1 MISAPKPADE
11 TRRLAALRALN
22 ILDTDPEERFDRITR
37 LAQRLFGTSMATVTL
52 VDSDRQWFKSTQGG
66 EPGGENPREISFCAH
81 AILEP
86 ETMVVADAREDERF
100 ADNPLVLGDPNIRF
114 YAGHPVTAPGGEAVG
129 TLCVLDDKPRA
140 SDDFDTEVL
149 RELAEMVEAEIASLS
164 LAIDDG
170 LTGLTNRRGFEMLG
184 ERLLAAARRL
194 DLPVSAIYAD
204 LNNMKP
210 INDTHGHD
218 AGDRALVDTAAVL
231 SSSLRAS
238 DLIARLGGDE
248 FCAVLIGAAASAGPA
263 LIARV
268 ESALAARNVASEEPY
283 ELSLSLGLAECPAGE
298 ELALWDLVARADAEM
313 FTVKRAHK
321 AARDGA
327 SADGALR

>member
-1 MISAPKPADE
+1 MIAARKPADE
-11 TRRLAALRALN
+11 TRRLTALRALN

-37 LAQRLFGTSMATVTL
+37 LAQRLFGTSMATVTF
-52 VDSDRQWFKSTQGG
+52 VDADRQWFKSAHGV
-66 EPGGENPREISFCAH
+66 EAGGENPRDVSFCAH

-86 ETMVVADAREDERF
+86 DTTVIADAREDERF
-100 ADNPLVLGDPNIRF
+100 ADNPLVVGEPNIRF

-140 SDDFDTEVL
+140 SGDFDAEVL

-164 LAIDDG
+164 LAINDD

-184 ERLLAAARRL
+184 ERLLVAAARL

-204 LNNMKP
+204 LDNMKP
-210 INDTHGHD
+210 INDTYGHD

-231 SSSLRAS
+231 SASLRAS

-248 FCAVLIGAAASAGPA
+248 FCAVLIGAAASVGPT
-263 LIARV
+263 LVSRV
-268 ESALAARNVASEEPY
+268 ESALAARNVASDEPF
-283 ELSLSLGLAECPAGE
+283 ELSLSLGLTECSAGE
-298 ELALWDLVARADAEM
+298 TIALWDLVARADAEM
-313 FTVKRAHK
+313 FAVKRAKK
-321 AARDGA
+321 AARAGT
-327 SADGALR
+327 SGALH